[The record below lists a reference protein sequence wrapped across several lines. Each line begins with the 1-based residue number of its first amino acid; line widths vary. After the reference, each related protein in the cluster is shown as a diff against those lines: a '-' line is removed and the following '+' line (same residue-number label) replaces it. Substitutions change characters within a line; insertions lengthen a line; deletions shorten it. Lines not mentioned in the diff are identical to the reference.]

1 MESPFFDQEPKSQV
15 ASFQG
20 RLQLQNYM
28 FNAATASSLP
38 GGGAAGTP
46 ATSTSPGL
54 PSPSPTS
61 LRRSPRKPT
70 PLGPLPSP
78 NRVTKYRNAAGRN
91 NNSNNNNDTT
101 AITAAATKLTTL
113 TSESS
118 QKTPS
123 LPAPG
128 ALSPKIESPGLDSI
142 DLALVPANTTPP
154 AGNAKTKRRRKTA
167 GYAPPSTYA
176 HLPPLTD
183 ILAPGLLVLFVGLNP
198 GLRTAALGH
207 AYAHPSN
214 LFWKLLHS
222 SGITPR
228 LCAPTEDRD
237 LPRLYGLGN
246 TNIVARPS
254 RNGAELSKAEM
265 DEGVEVLEDKVRECR
280 PEVVCIVGKGIWES
294 IWRVRRGRGIR
305 KEEFRYGWQDEREN
319 MGIVVADSASPTAWA
334 GARVF
339 VATST
344 SGLAATLRPAEKE
357 RIWKE
362 LGEWCERRRAERDT
376 EAS

>member
-1 MESPFFDQEPKSQV
+1 MESPFFDQEPLPKA

-20 RLQLQNYM
+20 RLQLQKYM
-28 FNAATASSLP
+28 FRPTASAP
-38 GGGAAGTP
+38 PGGAAVGAP
-46 ATSTSPGL
+46 ATAASPSL
-54 PSPSPTS
+54 QPPSPTP
-61 LRRSPRKPT
+61 LRRSPRKAT
-70 PLGPLPSP
+70 PLGPVPSP
-78 NRVTKYRNAAGRN
+78 NRVTKQRTAAGSSSR
-91 NNSNNNNDTT
+91 SSKP
-101 AITAAATKLTTL
+101 AASTP
-113 TSESS
+113 ES
-118 QKTPS
+118 QTPS
-123 LPAPG
+123 PSASG
-128 ALSPKIESPGLDSI
+128 VLSPKHEFPDPDSA
-142 DLALVPANTTPP
+142 DLALVPANTTTP
-154 AGNAKTKRRRKTA
+154 ARNAKPKRKRKAA

-183 ILAPGLLVLFVGLNP
+183 ILAPDLLVLFVGLNP

-228 LCAPTEDRD
+228 LCSPTEDRD

-246 TNIVARPS
+246 TNIVSRPS

-265 DEGVEVLEDKVRECR
+265 DEGVDVLEEKTRGCR

-305 KEEFRYGWQDEREN
+305 KEEFRYGWQDEGEN
-319 MGIVVADSASPTAWA
+319 MGVVVKGEEGGDDAPREAWA
-334 GARVF
+334 GAKVF

-357 RIWKE
+357 RIWRE
-362 LGEWCERRRAERDT
+362 LGEWCERRRAERN
-376 EAS
+376 AGAF

>member
-1 MESPFFDQEPKSQV
+1 MESPFFDREPKPPA

-20 RLQLQNYM
+20 RLQLQDYM
-28 FNAATASSLP
+28 FGAVTASAPP

-46 ATSTSPGL
+46 ATAASQGLRSPY
-54 PSPSPTS
+54 PTP
-61 LRRSPRKPT
+61 LRRSSRKSA
-70 PLGPLPSP
+70 PLGPVSSP
-78 NRVTKYRNAAGRN
+78 NRVTKHRNAAGRN
-91 NNSNNNNDTT
+91 NNNNNNNTAAT
-101 AITAAATKLTTL
+101 AIKRAASTP
-113 TSESS
+113 ESS

-123 LPAPG
+123 PPAPG
-128 ALSPKIESPGLDSI
+128 ALLPKPESPGTDSV
-142 DLALVPANTTPP
+142 DLALVPENTTPP
-154 AGNAKTKRRRKTA
+154 AGNAKPKRKRKAA

-176 HLPPLTD
+176 HLPHLTD

-265 DEGVEVLEDKVRECR
+265 DEGVGVLEDKVRECR

-305 KEEFRYGWQDEREN
+305 KEEFRYGWQDEGEN
-319 MGIVVADSASPTAWA
+319 MGAVVADKGEETAWA

-357 RIWKE
+357 KIWKE
-362 LGEWCERRRAERDT
+362 LGEWCERRRAER
-376 EAS
+376 

>member
-1 MESPFFDQEPKSQV
+1 MESPFFGQEPQPKA

-20 RLQLQNYM
+20 RLQLQEYM
-28 FNAATASSLP
+28 FSPTAPPPP
-38 GGGAAGTP
+38 GGGLPVLP
-46 ATSTSPGL
+46 AIPSHRPPSSPA
-54 PSPSPTS
+54 P
-61 LRRSPRKPT
+61 LRRSSRKST
-70 PLGPLPSP
+70 PLGPVPSP
-78 NRVTKYRNAAGRN
+78 NRVTRHRTAAG
-91 NNSNNNNDTT
+91 SNCARHARVSTPEPL
-101 AITAAATKLTTL
+101 ASSSASAPIILT
-113 TSESS
+113 
-118 QKTPS
+118 
-123 LPAPG
+123 
-128 ALSPKIESPGLDSI
+128 PKPEPLDWDS
-142 DLALVPANTTPP
+142 DGLALVPYSSTVTPAAQTP
-154 AGNAKTKRRRKTA
+154 GARPKRKRKAT

-228 LCAPTEDRD
+228 LCSPTEDRK
-237 LPRLYGLGN
+237 LPHLYGLGN
-246 TNIVARPS
+246 TNIVSRPS

-265 DEGVEVLEDKVRECR
+265 DEGVDVLEDKIRGCR

-294 IWRVRRGRGIR
+294 IWRVRHGRGIR
-305 KEEFRYGWQDEREN
+305 KEEFRYGWQDKGESMGVAVKREEEEGGGEAPN
-319 MGIVVADSASPTAWA
+319 EAWA
-334 GARVF
+334 GAKVF

-357 RIWKE
+357 RIWRE
-362 LGEWCERRRAERDT
+362 LGEWCEMRRAQKSTRGR
-376 EAS
+376 